1 MFYDE
6 ENNETSDSQE
16 DEEDLSDLDLDLNKL
31 MDMFDED
38 EQINIFIY

>member
-16 DEEDLSDLDLDLNKL
+16 DEEDLSDLDLDEF

-38 EQINIFIY
+38 E

>member
-16 DEEDLSDLDLDLNKL
+16 DEEDLSDLDLDLDKL

-38 EQINIFIY
+38 E

>member
-16 DEEDLSDLDLDLNKL
+16 DAEGLSDLDLDEL

-38 EQINIFIY
+38 E